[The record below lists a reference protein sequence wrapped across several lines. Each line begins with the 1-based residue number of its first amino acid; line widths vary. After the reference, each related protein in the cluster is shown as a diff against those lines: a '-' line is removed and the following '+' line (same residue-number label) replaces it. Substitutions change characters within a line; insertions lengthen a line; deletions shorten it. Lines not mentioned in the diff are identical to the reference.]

1 MLSVLEPRLKRI
13 GSLLIFFTLLDEVKY
28 SFPQLIYFLSKLK
41 WRLIWDELFISWL
54 SESVWKQKYITFVY
68 CENLSQSFMSL
79 HFCKAICETL
89 NSLIQRILVYL
100 RIIHDNINL
109 RLKINILINLHNTIS
124 RKFDSVLHLFVHIAF
139 ITY

>member
-1 MLSVLEPRLKRI
+1 MH
-13 GSLLIFFTLLDEVKY
+13 EVKY

-54 SESVWKQKYITFVY
+54 SESVWKQEYITFVY
-68 CENLSQSFMSL
+68 CENLSQSFMTL
-79 HFCKAICETL
+79 HFCKAISETVD
-89 NSLIQRILVYL
+89 SLIQRIFVYL

-124 RKFDSVLHLFVHIAF
+124 RKFDSVLHLFIHIAF
-139 ITY
+139 IAY